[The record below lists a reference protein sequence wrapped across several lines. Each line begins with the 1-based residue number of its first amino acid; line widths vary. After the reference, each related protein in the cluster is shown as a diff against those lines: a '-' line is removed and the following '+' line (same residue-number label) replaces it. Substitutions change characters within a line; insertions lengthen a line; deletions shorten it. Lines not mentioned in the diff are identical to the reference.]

1 MMANGG
7 ITNVNNNNVDMSNVE
22 LLLQAYF
29 NRPIKT
35 YVTSSDVTNAQSIDR
50 RLTDR
55 TSF

>member
-1 MMANGG
+1 MVTYVGK
-7 ITNVNNNNVDMSNVE
+7 IRSDNVDMSNVE
-22 LLLQAYF
+22 LLLQSYF

>member
-7 ITNVNNNNVDMSNVE
+7 VTNVNNNNVDMSNVE

-35 YVTSSDVTNAQSIDR
+35 YVTSSDVTTAQGVDR
-50 RLTDR
+50 RLNDR